1 VFFYIEV
8 IKCTPRHYCLRC
20 RQVIYKDLIFLNNLL
35 ASILAL
41 LRHNRD
47 KDVNSCVTLCVLF
60 QQRLICCRKRHSTQK
75 NDTRKTQ
82 LTCIIPFSLSSKSHS
97 VDELFHPL
105 ALLNF
110 SMNYVPY
117 FPLVQLCRFGI
128 FQDILGKFFFRII
141 TTLNFSKISEMKHN
155 QGGFN
160 NCL

>member
-60 QQRLICCRKRHSTQK
+60 QFF
-75 NDTRKTQ
+75 N
-82 LTCIIPFSLSSKSHS
+82 
-97 VDELFHPL
+97 ELC
-105 ALLNF
+105 
-110 SMNYVPY
+110 SISY